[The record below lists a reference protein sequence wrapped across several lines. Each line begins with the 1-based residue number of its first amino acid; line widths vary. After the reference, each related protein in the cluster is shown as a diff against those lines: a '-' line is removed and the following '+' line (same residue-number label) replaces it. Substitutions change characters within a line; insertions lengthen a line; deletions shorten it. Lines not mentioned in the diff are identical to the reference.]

1 MPVDARRRAPREWV
15 FSLPPFL
22 CEVETM
28 GESREEGFL
37 FFDEE
42 PRERL
47 DRRLK
52 LVAHRSLYS
61 AASTY
66 FGRDRDNIVKKQGG
80 LLF

>member
-1 MPVDARRRAPREWV
+1 
-15 FSLPPFL
+15 
-22 CEVETM
+22 M